1 MSLVNKYIRK
11 LCLERVFRTVFLLR
25 RGDITHAGVQQH
37 FAAVAQQSA
46 SEQRGSTASPEV
58 LRLFISPPLHL
69 LAHTRSMA
77 IHQFWATDTSSSGYP
92 DPKIRV
98 VLKGLQ
104 AMLRA
109 QRRLHRLHVDL
120 DQSWADMLEWQI
132 FSEAPDFTVPCVKEA
147 IFGTE
152 VGFML
157 KYTPNVERLSN
168 LTFMGRC
175 EEAPTGPF
183 RFN

>member
-1 MSLVNKYIRK
+1 MPECSNTSLRLLSKAHLSSAGARLPPRFCV
-11 LCLERVFRTVFLLR
+11 CLSLR
-25 RGDITHAGVQQH
+25 RFTFSHTLGKLSKALETLAQADVGD
-37 FAAVAQQSA
+37 S
-46 SEQRGSTASPEV
+46 
-58 LRLFISPPLHL
+58 
-69 LAHTRSMA
+69 SMA